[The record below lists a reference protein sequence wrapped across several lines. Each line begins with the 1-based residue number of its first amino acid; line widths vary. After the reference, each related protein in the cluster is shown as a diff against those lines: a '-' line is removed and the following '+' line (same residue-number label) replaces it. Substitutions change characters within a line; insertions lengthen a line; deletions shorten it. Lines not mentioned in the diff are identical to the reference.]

1 MTTLERRES
10 VGRIDWPNSIVGRW
24 APAKREAASFRHGRK
39 AVDENRLNPCRGTQ
53 FNL

>member
-10 VGRIDWPNSIVGRW
+10 VGRIDWPSSIFGRW
-24 APAKREAASFRHGRK
+24 APAKREAASFRHCRK